1 MQTTHF
7 ERAIFFSWYCE
18 IRDCKYCYMSTQSE
32 NKKAVRSKAS
42 LIAELLICKKLGWEI
57 GFISGGINAFTQT
70 KFEDTLKA
78 MHEASKEKFWLNIGA
93 LSKQE
98 LEKYL
103 PYTKG
108 VVGSIETVNEELH
121 KKICPSKPIAPYLT
135 MFENA
140 LELGLQTAIT
150 IIIGLG
156 ETIEDY
162 PKLAALIRKYKISKI
177 HFYGLNP
184 QKGTIYENKQPPTEE
199 YQAEWIQK
207 TRKEF
212 PEIDIQCGIWADRT
226 DRITT
231 LLKAGANSISK
242 FPALKKFG
250 AKEAYEIEKQ
260 AELAGRQFIGTL
272 TKLPKT
278 DWNKEVD
285 ALDFDET
292 LTEQIKR
299 KLKQYLSGM
308 EKNINKTRK

>member
-18 IRDCKYCYMSTQSE
+18 IRNCAYCYMSTQSE

-121 KKICPSKPIAPYLT
+121 RKICPSKPIEPYLE

-162 PKLAALIRKYKISKI
+162 PKLAELIKKYKISKI

-184 QKGTIYENKQPPTEE
+184 QKGTIYENKQPPTEK

-207 TRKEF
+207 TRKDF
-212 PEIDIQCGIWADRT
+212 PEMDIQCGIWADRT
-226 DRITT
+226 DRIAT

-242 FPALKKFG
+242 FPVLKKFG

-260 AELAGRQFIGTL
+260 AELAGRKFEGTL
-272 TKLPKT
+272 TKLPNT

-285 ALDFDET
+285 ELDFDKT
-292 LTEQIKR
+292 LKEQIKS
-299 KLKQYLSGM
+299 KLRQYLLQM

>member
-1 MQTTHF
+1 MQTTNF

-18 IRDCKYCYMSTQSE
+18 IRNCTYCYMSTQSE

-78 MHEASKEKFWLNIGA
+78 MHEASQEKFWLNIGA

-108 VVGSIETVNEELH
+108 VVGSIETVNEKLH
-121 KKICPSKPIAPYLT
+121 KQVCPSKPIEPYLK

-140 LELGLQTAIT
+140 LSLGLKTAIT

-156 ETIEDY
+156 ETIGDY
-162 PKLAALIRKYKISKI
+162 PKLAELIRKYKISKI

-184 QKGTIYENKQPPTEE
+184 QKGTSYENKQPPTEE

-226 DRITT
+226 ERIAT

-250 AKEAYEIEKQ
+250 AKEAYEIESQ
-260 AELAGRQFIGTL
+260 AELAGRKFIGTL
-272 TKLPKT
+272 TKLPNT

-285 ALDFDET
+285 ILNFDKT
-292 LTEQIKR
+292 LKEQIKH
-299 KLKQYLSGM
+299 KLTQYLLGM
-308 EKNINKTRK
+308 SKKLHKADF

>member
-1 MQTTHF
+1 
-7 ERAIFFSWYCE
+7 
-18 IRDCKYCYMSTQSE
+18 MSTQNE
-32 NKKAVRSKAS
+32 NKKAVRSAAS

-78 MHEASKEKFWLNIGA
+78 MHEASKEKFWLNVGA
-93 LSKQE
+93 ISKQE
-98 LEKYL
+98 LENYL

-121 KKICPSKPIAPYLT
+121 KKICPSKPIKPYLE
-135 MFENA
+135 MFDNA
-140 LELGLQTAIT
+140 LSLGLKTAIT

-156 ETIEDY
+156 ETIDDY
-162 PKLAALIRKYKISKI
+162 PKLAELIQKYKISKI
-177 HFYGLNP
+177 HFYGLNL

-207 TRKEF
+207 TRNDF

-226 DRITT
+226 DRIAT

-250 AKEAYEIEKQ
+250 AKESQEIEKQ
-260 AELAGRQFIGTL
+260 AELAGRKFLGTL
-272 TKLPKT
+272 TKLPDI
-278 DWNKEVD
+278 DWDKEVD
-285 ALDFDET
+285 MLDLDET
-292 LTEQIKR
+292 LKEQIKH
-299 KLKQYLSGM
+299 KLKQYLLQM
-308 EKNINKTRK
+308 EKNIKKTVTP